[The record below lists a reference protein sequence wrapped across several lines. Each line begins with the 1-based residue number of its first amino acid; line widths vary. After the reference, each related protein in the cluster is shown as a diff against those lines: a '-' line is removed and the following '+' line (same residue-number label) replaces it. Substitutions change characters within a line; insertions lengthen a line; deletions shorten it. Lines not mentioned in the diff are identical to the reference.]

1 MGKEA
6 GPVDM
11 GKRLSWMVLK
21 ISQPQ
26 LQRASNFMRRMFLG
40 QLWVELGGGW
50 GEKTG
55 VEAMAWAVQKQV
67 YRSRGVSYLLFLRDK
82 TVLGNNRNKRGT
94 IEETTW
100 LTTI

>member
-1 MGKEA
+1 
-6 GPVDM
+6 
-11 GKRLSWMVLK
+11 MVLK
-21 ISQPQ
+21 SSQPQ
-26 LQRASNFMRRMFLG
+26 LQRASNFMRRTFLG
-40 QLWVELGGGW
+40 QLWAELGGGW

-55 VEAMAWAVQKQV
+55 VEATTWTVQKQV

-94 IEETTW
+94 IEEITW

>member
-1 MGKEA
+1 MDGAENFTTTTTKGIKLHEKDVPGPTVGGA
-6 GPVDM
+6 G
-11 GKRLSWMVLK
+11 R
-21 ISQPQ
+21 
-26 LQRASNFMRRMFLG
+26 
-40 QLWVELGGGW
+40 GW